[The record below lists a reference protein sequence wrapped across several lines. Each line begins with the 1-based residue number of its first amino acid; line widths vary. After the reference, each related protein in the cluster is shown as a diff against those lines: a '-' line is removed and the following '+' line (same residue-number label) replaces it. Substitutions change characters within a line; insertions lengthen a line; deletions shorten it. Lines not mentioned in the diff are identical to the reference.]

1 MPRATVTHDT
11 TRINLKSAPPDGYVD
26 LRTLSFHEMTT
37 RQDIATRMYQEQSTG
52 KGKKKNA
59 KDEETIRGY
68 FEIMNVAV
76 TEYEFR
82 NCIVA
87 HNLEDENGELIDFT
101 RPMQAWRLDPKVG
114 QEIDSAI
121 EKMNQ
126 FDEEGEDDLAPLS
139 IAPSSFSSDEASLQ
153 PTSSTSE

>member
-1 MPRATVTHDT
+1 MPRATVTQDT
-11 TRINLKSAPPDGYVD
+11 TRINLKSLDEAYVD

-52 KGKKKNA
+52 KKKNR
-59 KDEETIRGY
+59 KDEETVRGY

-82 NCIVA
+82 NCIVG
-87 HNLEDENGELIDFT
+87 HNLEDENGDLIDFT

-114 QEIDSAI
+114 QEIDKAI
-121 EKMNQ
+121 EALNQ
-126 FDEEGEDDLAPLS
+126 LDEEGEDDLDPLS
-139 IAPSSFSSDEASLQ
+139 IAPFSSSLEEASMQ
-153 PTSSTSE
+153 PTTSPTE